1 MECGDLSPLLVGG
14 GWTPDRRI
22 KPQTGGCD
30 LSQRPRRRLAGAL
43 QRRRKKTL
51 STNERDLIVGGQ
63 AVIEG
68 VMMRTPNAYAVAV
81 RKADGTIVNISARLP
96 KWSDKYPLL
105 KLPVLRGSAV
115 LVQSM
120 GLGIKALNYSANEA
134 FGDAQEA
141 ETKEVRVALTPAVI
155 EGEGDFAGLTGAI
168 PGLFPVPTQKR
179 AKDEMK
185 KGGTA
190 AAAGSIIFAMIFN
203 LLLFVAAPLL
213 LTNALFIGAGWAPS
227 PAATETTAGSRQ
239 TPGAA
244 ANVSDGSST
253 NAGSE
258 TVNDAWYSRGRRTV
272 KTYLHPVRPSV
283 AFNLIDGGIRMSF
296 FLIMIFSFSLLKD
309 IRRVFEYHGAEHKTV
324 FTWEKGLALTVANA
338 RPQPRQHP
346 RCGTSFLM
354 VVMLVSIALFSVI
367 KFDSLV
373 YNFLVRVALVP
384 LVAGLSYEIIRL
396 SAKKESGWFFKLI
409 TKPGVWLQNITTQEP
424 DDGQLEVA
432 IEALKESLKLEPQ
445 TGEAA
450 LAPLS

>member
-1 MECGDLSPLLVGG
+1 
-14 GWTPDRRI
+14 
-22 KPQTGGCD
+22 
-30 LSQRPRRRLAGAL
+30 
-43 QRRRKKTL
+43 L

-81 RKADGTIVNISARLP
+81 RKADGTIVNIAARLP

-141 ETKEVRVALTPAVI
+141 ELKEISVALTPAVI
-155 EGEGDFAGLTGAI
+155 EGEGDFAGLTGAV

-179 AKDEMK
+179 SKDEMK

-190 AAAGSIIFAMIFN
+190 AAAGSIIFALIFN
-203 LLLFVAAPLL
+203 VLLFVAAPLL
-213 LTNALFIGAGWAPS
+213 LTNALFIGAGWAQS
-227 PAATETTAGSRQ
+227 PNAAVSSTQQTAAETG
-239 TPGAA
+239 PGA
-244 ANVSDGSST
+244 T
-253 NAGSE
+253 NDAVTPNE
-258 TVNDAWYSRGRRTV
+258 AWYSRGWSTV

-283 AFNLIDGGIRMSF
+283 AFNLIDGLIRMTF

-324 FTWEKGLALTVANA
+324 FTWEAGLPLTVANA

-373 YNFLVRVALVP
+373 YNFLVRLALVP

-409 TKPGVWLQNITTQEP
+409 TRPGVWLQNITTQEP
-424 DDGQLEVA
+424 DDQQLEVA

-445 TGEAA
+445 NGEAA

>member
-1 MECGDLSPLLVGG
+1 
-14 GWTPDRRI
+14 
-22 KPQTGGCD
+22 
-30 LSQRPRRRLAGAL
+30 
-43 QRRRKKTL
+43 L

-81 RKADGTIVNISARLP
+81 RKADGTIVNISARMP

-141 ETKEVRVALTPAVI
+141 DEREVKVALTPAVI
-155 EGEGDFAGLTGAI
+155 EGEGDFAGLTGAV

-190 AAAGSIIFAMIFN
+190 AAAGSIVIAMLFN

-213 LTNALFIGAGWAPS
+213 LTNAIFVGAGWAPS
-227 PAATETTAGSRQ
+227 AAATAPATTA
-239 TPGAA
+239 PGAQPSA
-244 ANVSDGSST
+244 ST
-253 NAGSE
+253 TTADE
-258 TVNDAWYSRGRRTV
+258 TPAWYTRAWSTT

-283 AFNLIDGGIRMSF
+283 GFNLIDGVIRMSF
-296 FLIMIFSFSLLKD
+296 FLIMIFSFSLIKD

-324 FTWEKGLALTVANA
+324 FTWEAGLPLTVENA

-384 LVAGLSYEIIRL
+384 VVAGLSYEIIRL
-396 SAKKESGWFFKLI
+396 SARKESGWFFKLI
-409 TKPGVWLQNITTQEP
+409 TLPGVWLQNITTQEP
-424 DDGQLEVA
+424 DDQQLEVA

>member
-1 MECGDLSPLLVGG
+1 LNSKRGKG
-14 GWTPDRRI
+14 
-22 KPQTGGCD
+22 
-30 LSQRPRRRLAGAL
+30 
-43 QRRRKKTL
+43 KTL

-81 RKADGTIVNISARLP
+81 RKADGTIVNIAARLP

-141 ETKEVRVALTPAVI
+141 ETKEVSVALTPAVI

-203 LLLFVAAPLL
+203 ILLFVAAPLL

-227 PAATETTAGSRQ
+227 PAAAAVATGSGASAAVTSDAG
-239 TPGAA
+239 
-244 ANVSDGSST
+244 DGS
-253 NAGSE
+253 NANASSAS
-258 TVNDAWYSRGRRTV
+258 NDAWYARAWRTV

-283 AFNLIDGGIRMSF
+283 AFNLIDGLIRMSF

-324 FTWEKGLALTVANA
+324 FTWEKGLALTVENA

-373 YNFLVRVALVP
+373 YNFLVRLALVP
-384 LVAGLSYEIIRL
+384 LVAGLSYEIIRV
-396 SAKKESGWFFKLI
+396 SAKKESGLFFKVI
-409 TKPGVWLQNITTQEP
+409 TRPGVWLQNITTQEP

-445 TGEAA
+445 IRDAS